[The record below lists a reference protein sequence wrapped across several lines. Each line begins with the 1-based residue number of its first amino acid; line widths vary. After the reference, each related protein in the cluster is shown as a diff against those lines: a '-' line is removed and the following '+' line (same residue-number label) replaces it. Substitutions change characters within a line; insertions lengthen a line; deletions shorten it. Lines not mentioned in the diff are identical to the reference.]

1 MYDVR
6 SRFLADTVA
15 TVGPSRLLTML
26 YDRMVLDVER
36 AEAALVAGD
45 RVEATQ
51 QLAHA
56 QDIVAEL
63 IASLDAEAWDGG
75 PGLLSIYTFLLS
87 ELLESSMTGSVERTA
102 GCRAII
108 TPLRDAWHDAA
119 AATAATAAPA
129 VPTQRAAGFG
139 AEAGAS
145 AGFGVLGVG

>member
-15 TVGPSRLLTML
+15 TAGPSRLLTML

-36 AEAALVAGD
+36 AEAALLAGD
-45 RVEATQ
+45 RVEATN
-51 QLAHA
+51 QLSHA

-63 IASLDAEAWDGG
+63 IGSLDAEAWDGG

-108 TPLRDAWHDAA
+108 TPLRDAWHEAA
-119 AATAATAAPA
+119 AAAAAPAA
-129 VPTQRAAGFG
+129 VPTQRTASFG
-139 AEAGAS
+139 AETGAS
-145 AGFGVLGVG
+145 TGLGVLGVG

>member
-63 IASLDAEAWDGG
+63 ISSLDAEAWDGG

-108 TPLRDAWHDAA
+108 TPLRDAWHEAA
-119 AATAATAAPA
+119 AAAAAPAA
-129 VPTQRAAGFG
+129 VPTQRTAAFG
-139 AEAGAS
+139 VESGAGS
-145 AGFGVLGVG
+145 GLGVLGVG